1 MEKTANTNI
10 DSCYD
15 EKIKYE
21 SEKSGIWEIP
31 NDSSSSYPNVEP
43 EKWKTEQELKTV
55 FNSNTSV
62 SVLDVAAYIFKKIG
76 SMTTMKLQ
84 KLVYYCQAWSLVW
97 DEKRLFT
104 EKIEAWANG
113 PVVRELYNYHRG
125 MFEIT
130 SIEIGNS
137 DILNDEQKETVDA
150 VIDFYGGKSSQWLSD
165 LTHMEDPWRLSRI
178 GLADSERGNREI
190 SHAILAE
197 YYGSLPPEK

>member
-1 MEKTANTNI
+1 
-10 DSCYD
+10 
-15 EKIKYE
+15 
-21 SEKSGIWEIP
+21 
-31 NDSSSSYPNVEP
+31 
-43 EKWKTEQELKTV
+43 
-55 FNSNTSV
+55 
-62 SVLDVAAYIFKKIG
+62 
-76 SMTTMKLQ
+76 MTTMKLQ